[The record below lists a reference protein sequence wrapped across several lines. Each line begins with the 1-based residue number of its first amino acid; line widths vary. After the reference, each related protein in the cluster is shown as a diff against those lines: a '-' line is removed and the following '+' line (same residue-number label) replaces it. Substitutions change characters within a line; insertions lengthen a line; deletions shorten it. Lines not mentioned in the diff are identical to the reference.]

1 MASASSLSQR
11 NRRTAITT
19 FVVAAGMVGMSFAF
33 VPLYTLI
40 CQVTGLGGTPQVAE
54 QAPTTISSHEITV
67 RFDANVDASLPWDFA
82 PAERSVTIKLGEEHL
97 TAYRSTNLSDQPVT
111 GISTFNVTPVKA
123 AQYFT
128 KIECFCFT
136 EQTLAAG
143 QTVDMP
149 VTFYVD
155 PAILDDE
162 LANDVKTIT
171 LSYTFYRTLDDVP
184 DEAPEIV
191 SDADAGIG
199 TKLTLTTAHLG
210 GS

>member
-1 MASASSLSQR
+1 
-11 NRRTAITT
+11 
-19 FVVAAGMVGMSFAF
+19 
-33 VPLYTLI
+33 
-40 CQVTGLGGTPQVAE
+40 
-54 QAPTTISSHEITV
+54 
-67 RFDANVDASLPWDFA
+67 
-82 PAERSVTIKLGEEHL
+82 
-97 TAYRSTNLSDQPVT
+97 
-111 GISTFNVTPVKA
+111 
-123 AQYFT
+123 
-128 KIECFCFT
+128 
-136 EQTLAAG
+136 
-143 QTVDMP
+143 MP

-199 TKLTLTTAHLG
+199 PKLTLTTAHLG